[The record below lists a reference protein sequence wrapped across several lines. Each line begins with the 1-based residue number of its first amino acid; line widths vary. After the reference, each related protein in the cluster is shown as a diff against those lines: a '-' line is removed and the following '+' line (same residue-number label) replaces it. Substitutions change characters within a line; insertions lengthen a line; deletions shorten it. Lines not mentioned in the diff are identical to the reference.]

1 MSQKS
6 QEKLENVVRNEI
18 KQTKYQN
25 LWDVA
30 KIVHKGKFIGVKA
43 NIRKEGRGTSLVV

>member
-30 KIVHKGKFIGVKA
+30 K
-43 NIRKEGRGTSLVV
+43 